1 MQQERKKLPN
11 FAAGMKKCCHI
22 MLSLLLS
29 MTILFIGSGVTIT
42 RCAHTGTLKVMTVFD
57 SGAMG
62 NMSCSMRS
70 ASPLCSAKNAPCMT
84 VEHMELSPTNMAQ
97 TVNYDF
103 HVIQP
108 LLVVLPSLVA
118 EWLVITKNK
127 AEVRFA
133 PEVWKSPPRDYLNL
147 IQVLLI

>member
-1 MQQERKKLPN
+1 MQQDRKKLPN

-62 NMSCSMRS
+62 DMNCSM
-70 ASPLCSAKNAPCMT
+70 NAPCMT
-84 VEHMELSPTNMAQ
+84 VEHVELSPTNMAQ

-108 LLVVLPSLVA
+108 LLAVLPSLVA
-118 EWLVITKNK
+118 EWLVTTENK
-127 AEVRFA
+127 AEVRYA